1 MENAKFKIFMQLLLD
16 NDRESWNTCRFVL
29 KRSIGH
35 FLAAKTNSA
44 EEMDLVFQDVMITLH
59 HLLPTC
65 HFTGFGKLKSFVIA
79 IADRKFRELRR
90 NQSNALKFV
99 SLDTL
104 QQTSYIQLINRDE
117 QRLDEQYLLEQIA
130 NHLDER
136 ERHILFAFYCY
147 GEKLGEIAIRLDIS
161 VENCRVI
168 KHRALK
174 KLTLLVAEY
183 KND

>member
-1 MENAKFKIFMQLLLD
+1 MEKAQFKQFMQRLLD

-29 KRSIGH
+29 KRGIGH

-59 HLLPTC
+59 QLLPNC
-65 HFTGFGKLKSFVIA
+65 HFKEFGKLKSFVIA
-79 IADRKFRELRR
+79 IADRKFKELRR
-90 NQSNALKFV
+90 NRNNALKFV

-104 QQTSYIQLINRDE
+104 QQTPYIKLINRDE
-117 QRLDEQYLLEQIA
+117 QRVDNQHLLEQIA

-136 ERHILFAFYCY
+136 ERHILFAFYCH
-147 GEKLGEIAIRLDIS
+147 GEKLGDIAIRLNIS